1 MSNPSL
7 RGAISQLHR
16 NSPIKTSI
24 GAADDLLLE
33 VKNLKTYFMLD
44 EGVVQA
50 VDGVDLSVRRGKTL
64 CVVGESGCGKSV
76 TARAILRLVPRP
88 GKIMDGQILYHRQ
101 HEEMPQSEEVI
112 DLATLSET
120 GREIRDI
127 RGAEISMI
135 FQEPMTSFSP
145 VYTIGN
151 QIMEGIML
159 HQQVDKESARAIAI
173 DMLRRCGLPR
183 AERVIDQYPWELSG
197 GMRQRAMIARALVC
211 RPSLLIADEP
221 TTALDVTTETQ
232 ILELMKSLQEELGM
246 ALMVITHDLG
256 VVAEMADE
264 VVVMYLGRVVERADV
279 VSLFYA
285 PKHPYTQALLRSIP
299 TIRKERRRRLETIE
313 GMVPDPFNKPK
324 GCPFHPRCQ
333 HAIPGLCNTQE
344 PPLIED
350 EKGHL
355 VRCVLYADGS
365 KPRSRTET
373 EPAGLAPRVG
383 LEQEI

>member
-1 MSNPSL
+1 MSTRP
-7 RGAISQLHR
+7 IS
-16 NSPIKTSI
+16 SPTSQDTSQWRQTASSSAN
-24 GAADDLLLE
+24 GDTADDLLLE

-44 EGVVQA
+44 EGVIQA
-50 VDGVDLSVRRGKTL
+50 VDGVDLSVKRGKTL
-64 CVVGESGCGKSV
+64 CVVGESGCGKSI
-76 TARAILRLVPRP
+76 TARAILRIVPRP
-88 GKIMDGQILYHRQ
+88 GKIVDGQILYHRQ
-101 HEEMPQSEEVI
+101 RAHLPHQKEVL
-112 DLATLSET
+112 DLATVSDT
-120 GREIRDI
+120 GREIRTI

-159 HQQVDKESARAIAI
+159 HQKVGKERAREIAI
-173 DMLRRCGLPR
+173 DMLGRCGLPR

-232 ILELMKSLQEELGM
+232 ILELMKSLQQELGM
-246 ALMVITHDLG
+246 ALLFITHDLG

-264 VVVMYLGRVVERADV
+264 VVVMYLGKVVERADV

-299 TIRKERRRRLETIE
+299 TISKERRRRLDTIE

-333 HAIPGLCNTQE
+333 HAIPGLCNVQE

-355 VRCVLYADGS
+355 VRCVLYADSGKLPS
-365 KPRSRTET
+365 MTSTET
-373 EPAGLAPRVG
+373 AALK
-383 LEQEI
+383 QESL